1 MFPQGLDRWV
11 SGCLQP
17 STVFLGKVQPQNDTV
32 REAFIISAVNVVPG
46 SEGESRFLKKK
57 KKHHP
62 EGEQAGSFLSFS
74 LSSPPTEK
82 MFTFCIL
89 LYIGNCLEKS

>member
-1 MFPQGLDRWV
+1 ME
-11 SGCLQP
+11 
-17 STVFLGKVQPQNDTV
+17 KVQPQNDAV
-32 REAFIISAVNVVPG
+32 REAFIISSVNIVPG

-57 KKHHP
+57 KKKHYP
-62 EGEQAGSFLSFS
+62 VGEQAGSFLSFS

-89 LYIGNCLEKS
+89 LYVGNCLEKS